1 MTCIDANY
9 ARMRTW
15 LQPVFTHGMLY
26 SQVCLAARDNNPIC
40 YGKGP
45 AKATPEGWF
54 GEEQCIIY
62 EVRLGKCVELPVFLI
77 KSSNTALI
85 PQLGVDEKNA
95 QNQMVIPRAEGDPGC
110 W

>member
-1 MTCIDANY
+1 VTCIDANY
-9 ARMRTW
+9 ARTRTW

-62 EVRLGKCVELPVFLI
+62 EVRLGKCVELQVFLI

-85 PQLGVDEKNA
+85 HNLVLMKKMPQIK
-95 QNQMVIPRAEGDPGC
+95 R
-110 W
+110 